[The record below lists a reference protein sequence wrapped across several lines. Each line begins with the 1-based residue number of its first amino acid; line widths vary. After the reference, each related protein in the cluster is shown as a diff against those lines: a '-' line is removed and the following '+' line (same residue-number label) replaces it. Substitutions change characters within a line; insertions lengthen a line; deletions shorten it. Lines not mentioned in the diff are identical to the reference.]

1 MKERA
6 KMLEKLKAKL
16 QRVTAFAAVAFALTL
31 AFAGTAAAETDLTE
45 SVSLINE
52 MMPLIITIMVLSLI
66 LGLLGGVFAGMKFGG
81 KR

>member
-1 MKERA
+1 MGK
-6 KMLEKLKAKL
+6 EKLTAKL
-16 QRVTAFAAVAFALTL
+16 KRVLTAFALIAMVSLGLT
-31 AFAGTAAAETDLTE
+31 GTVAAETDLTE

>member
-1 MKERA
+1 MEK
-6 KMLEKLKAKL
+6 EKLTAKL
-16 QRVTAFAAVAFALTL
+16 KRLAVLGAFALL
-31 AFAGTAAAETDLTE
+31 ATFGLTGNVAAETDLTE

-52 MMPLIITIMVLSLI
+52 MMPLIITIMVLSLV